1 MSGRRIVGAGAL
13 ILALVAGC
21 TTAGEEADAAVDPD
35 LAPLYEQ
42 ELTWSPCSAGS
53 AMECASLTVP
63 RDYERPAEGTRELA
77 LYRLA
82 PEGASEDGAAEGGA
96 DDGAG
101 GGAVVVLPGGP
112 GGSGQYLL
120 EDYSPYRE
128 LAADRTVVSYDQRGI
143 NGSDAVSCEDDD
155 AFAARKALDATPDT
169 TQEEA
174 ALAAAYE
181 TFADACA
188 AAVGEDLA
196 HMGTAD
202 LVRDLDLLRA
212 ALGEDRLSYLGH
224 SYGSLVGLEYARA
237 FPDRVGRVVLDSPV
251 TAAALADADHAE
263 ALLGRFEAAL
273 DGALQAC
280 VDAPAGCR
288 LGADVAEARDRL
300 ESLLDELD
308 AAPVE
313 VGGRV
318 LTREVVVSW
327 LWDSLTWGPEAA
339 APALAA
345 LGRAS
350 GGQWGDV
357 ALLLGSGDDAAGF
370 AAYTAVA
377 CSDALRPA
385 ADAAAARAE
394 AVDLRERFPVF
405 GETAAWWDVVC
416 SGWPVDDDALPV
428 ADDVVDHTG
437 DVLVVASAGDPLTP
451 PAAVDEASRQMG
463 GAPVLMYAGSEHVAY
478 WSSDCTRFA
487 VDAFLADGTLPAVG
501 TCS

>member
-1 MSGRRIVGAGAL
+1 MTGRGAVATGAL
-13 ILALVAGC
+13 TLALVGGC
-21 TTAGEEADAAVDPD
+21 TAAGGEADAVVDPE

-42 ELTWSPCSAGS
+42 VLSWEPCSPSS

-77 LYRLA
+77 VYRLA
-82 PEGASEDGAAEGGA
+82 PAGAEDGATEDGA

-112 GGSGQYLL
+112 GGSGQFLL
-120 EDYSPYRE
+120 EGLSPFRE
-128 LAADRTVVSYDQRGI
+128 LAADRAVVSYDPRGV
-143 NGSDAVSCEDDD
+143 NASDAVSCEDDA
-155 AFAARKALDATPDT
+155 AFAARQALDATPDT
-169 TQEEA
+169 AQEEA
-174 ALAAAYE
+174 ALVAAFEA
-181 TFADACA
+181 FADACA
-188 AAVGEDLA
+188 SAVGDDLA

-212 ALGEDRLSYLGH
+212 ALGEDRLSYLGL

-237 FPDRVGRVVLDSPV
+237 FPDRVGRVALDSPM
-251 TAAALADADHAE
+251 TAAGRADADRE
-263 ALLGRFEAAL
+263 EVLLVRIEETL

-288 LGADVAEARDRL
+288 LGTGVGEARDRV
-300 ESLLDELD
+300 ETLLDELD

-327 LWDSLTWGPEAA
+327 LWDALTWGPESSATA
-339 APALAA
+339 VAA

-357 ALLLGSGDDAAGF
+357 ALLLGPGDVPGF

-377 CSDALRPA
+377 CSDALVPV
-385 ADAAAARAE
+385 ADAAAARA
-394 AVDLRERFPVF
+394 AAADLGERFPVF
-405 GETAAWWDVVC
+405 GETAAWWDVAC
-416 SGWPVDDDALPV
+416 SGWPVDAALAV
-428 ADDVVDHTG
+428 ADDVVEHAG
-437 DVLVVASAGDPLTP
+437 EALVVASTGDPLTP
-451 PAAVDEASRQMG
+451 PVAVDEASRQMG
-463 GAPVLMYAGSEHVAY
+463 GAPVLTYAGAEHVAY
-478 WSSDCTRFA
+478 WFSDCTRFA
-487 VDAFLADGTLPAVG
+487 VNDFLVDGTLPAVG
-501 TCS
+501 TCA